1 MGTCA
6 IGEKFQQY
14 NNEVYIFNCLF
25 FCFFNV
31 VFTLEKTVIAKS
43 SLLIDVKPWDDET
56 GMVCRVMLHVF
67 QKGLAPS
74 GMFWGIL
81 ISLWITTISPDF
93 SHALLIVRNI
103 FPVEKSVPQWQ
114 KLHTDDVK
122 LICPESCQVFSVVEK
137 ILYSFCYCFWMT
149 ERTT

>member
-1 MGTCA
+1 LGTCA

-81 ISLWITTISPDF
+81 ISL
-93 SHALLIVRNI
+93 
-103 FPVEKSVPQWQ
+103 
-114 KLHTDDVK
+114 
-122 LICPESCQVFSVVEK
+122 
-137 ILYSFCYCFWMT
+137 
-149 ERTT
+149 